1 MVECEKLGP
10 RFHTCNNPHI
20 HLCSKYP
27 VVSILL
33 CWISPVLLL
42 LPLQNYGFGKAAHVN
57 DAGLCKTTAGLYF
70 FLFGDAAY
78 GSNVQIVSAGLQER
92 QPAPR
97 SCLCSSCSLC
107 CPTLLGVGGII
118 SSASLQDLLVSHSAP
133 RRAVFSFLLLLR
145 VSAAPLMFD
154 QPKKQPRGLFIPH
167 VFRAK
172 GRSSTVTDIRVEL
185 VRFDFFQPGCRL
197 KRVRP
202 LCCRQLRG

>member
-1 MVECEKLGP
+1 MVECEKLRP
-10 RFHTCNNPHI
+10 WFHTCNHPHI

-42 LPLQNYGFGKAAHVN
+42 LPLQNYDFGKAAHVN

-70 FLFGDAAY
+70 LLFGDAAY

-92 QPAPR
+92 QPALR
-97 SCLCSSCSLC
+97 SCLCSSCSLS
-107 CPTLLGVGGII
+107 CPTLLGGGMGGGLSRQLRCKIC
-118 SSASLQDLLVSHSAP
+118 SSH
-133 RRAVFSFLLLLR
+133 FLLLSVPFFFLLR

-197 KRVRP
+197 K
-202 LCCRQLRG
+202 